1 LIGRVKDYIIGTY
14 ASVVS
19 GVSGD
24 VTAKHDERLI
34 LAIETV
40 LMIIKIRSRL

>member
-1 LIGRVKDYIIGTY
+1 LIAVRVNYIIGTP
-14 ASVVS
+14 VVS

-40 LMIIKIRSRL
+40 LMIIKNRRL